1 MPLSLSNI
9 NGTPGRSWNFCSSV
23 ILPDYFLI
31 EPRTPVKRACPDEL
45 ASKTKNKNTDHLL
58 LWLGNLIRN
67 CKVYTENMKGKC
79 LIWKWLGG
87 GGDKEECPRKIF
99 IRALR
104 GNPARESKTLVPRNV
119 KPLRPNLHFCIVL
132 FRWLQSRLP
141 LSWMFISLDPTI
153 KRKHD
158 SFGSLILDW
167 KIFRKIILPCK

>member
-1 MPLSLSNI
+1 M
-9 NGTPGRSWNFCSSV
+9 F
-23 ILPDYFLI
+23 
-31 EPRTPVKRACPDEL
+31 
-45 ASKTKNKNTDHLL
+45 
-58 LWLGNLIRN
+58 NL
-67 CKVYTENMKGKC
+67 EMAQ
-79 LIWKWLGG
+79 GG
-87 GGDKEECPRKIF
+87 GGDKEGCPRKIF

-158 SFGSLILDW
+158 SFGSLILD
-167 KIFRKIILPCK
+167 